1 MLIEPLEVH
10 SYIAFWYSAITL
22 HCLGFVERDSLWSLT
37 LSPGETSNFLQ
48 KRVEANW
55 IDTVNCK
62 CNSHTHLKPC

>member
-1 MLIEPLEVH
+1 MLIESLEVH

-22 HCLGFVERDSLWSLT
+22 HWLGFVERDSLA
-37 LSPGETSNFLQ
+37 NFEPWRDNQFLA
-48 KRVEANW
+48 KKVEANW